1 MHVLLHE
8 SVERNDVCVKR
19 GNKSDIGEL
28 DPADGGWKLQSDLD
42 DAVSLDRDL
51 RCACDQAVVFISLL
65 QGLESL
71 RVVSDMNGRGG
82 IEDEAVV

>member
-8 SVERNDVCVKR
+8 SVERDDVCVKR

-28 DPADGGWKLQSDLD
+28 NPADGGRKLQNDFD
-42 DAVSLDRDL
+42 NAISLDRDL
-51 RCACDQAVVFISLL
+51 RGACDQAVVFFGLL

-71 RVVSDMNGRGG
+71 RIIADVNG
-82 IEDEAVV
+82 